1 MKNIEEK
8 KKISSAWFQ
17 ELRNNIC
24 NQIEEIEEL
33 HSKSKKKFLKKKWL
47 RDKEGSKKLGG
58 GEMMLLRGEVFEK
71 AGVNI
76 STVFGKLSKNL
87 IGRIPGTKKKPHFWA
102 SGISLV
108 IHPVSPKIPAI
119 HMNTRFLVTEKCW
132 FGGGTDITPSDKK
145 SNESKIISK
154 YFHHELKKICENYRK
169 GSYQKYKKWCDDYFF
184 LPHRNESRG
193 LGGIFFDY
201 LNSGS
206 WNSDMDFTKNVGT
219 TFINS
224 YKKIVLDNINSTWNS
239 KDKELQNHRRSR
251 YVEFN
256 LLYDRGTKFGLETN
270 GNIDAI
276 FMSLP
281 PFASW

>member
-8 KKISSAWFQ
+8 KKISSDWFK

-24 NQIEEIEEL
+24 DQIEEIEEN
-33 HSKSKKKFLKKKWL
+33 HSKSKKKFKKKKWL
-47 RDKEGSKKLGG
+47 RDKNGSSKLGG
-58 GEMMLLRGEVFEK
+58 GEMKLLRGDVFEK

-76 STVFGKLSKNL
+76 STVFGRLSKNL
-87 IGRIPGTKKKPHFWA
+87 IGKVPGTKNNPYFWA

-119 HMNTRFLVTEKCW
+119 HMNTRFLVTEKSW

-145 SNESKIISK
+145 SNESKTISK
-154 YFHHELKKICENYRK
+154 FFHQELKKICEDYKK
-169 GSYQKYKKWCDDYFF
+169 GSYQEYKKCCDNYFF

-193 LGGIFFDY
+193 LGGIFYDY

-206 WNSDMDFTKNVGT
+206 WDSDMNFNKNVGT

-224 YKKIVLDNINSTWNS
+224 YKKIVHDTIDLPWNS
-239 KDKELQNHRRSR
+239 EDKKLQNHRRSR

-270 GNIDAI
+270 GNIEAI
-276 FMSLP
+276 LMSLP